1 MPLRDSLAALF
12 RPSGSRLRPVA
23 GFRAISILMVMAFH
37 TLFVVHFLFDD
48 ARFVAFMLAAPGWI
62 GPVANGDKAVD
73 AFFVLSGFLLTGALL
88 RRQGEPAG
96 RYYWRFWRGR
106 LYRIVPV
113 FWLALFLYAFAA
125 WDGRA
130 LTLLANLLFVD
141 NILPGTGPIIPVG
154 WSLAIEMQFCLV
166 LPLLLRLAG
175 ERLVPVT
182 LALIGAGL
190 ALKAALVLTEPLL
203 LRESLLAILAGDRSS
218 LFTDRL
224 YYPTWARFEPLL
236 VGVLAAWALARHAG
250 RVERRAPVLLWSG
263 LALAAAGLA
272 WPDYRTLDVPPPAL
286 NAALLVLHRP
296 VFALGIAFLL
306 LAALVPARGPAAR
319 AVHAVLAWRHWQ
331 SWSEMVFPLYLFH
344 FPMIA
349 VAAVLVFGTTDKNAV
364 EVIGVADLLAIF
376 ALGAAMSWI
385 ICLPV
390 HLFLE
395 RPMHDRGRR
404 DPFGGGERPAS
415 AGAGRNLAGL
425 PVRAEGPPPPPA
437 KTGNRRSAGLR
448 SAPGSAGSPAVCPPS
463 DP

>member
-1 MPLRDSLAALF
+1 MPLRASFAALF
-12 RPSGSRLRPVA
+12 RPGGTQLRPVA
-23 GFRAISILMVMAFH
+23 GIRALSILTVMAFH

-62 GPVANGDKAVD
+62 APAANGDKAVD

-88 RRQGEPAG
+88 RRRDDPAR

-113 FWLALFLYAFAA
+113 FWLALAIYALVA

-130 LTLLANLLFVD
+130 LTLIANLLFVD
-141 NILPGTGPIIPVG
+141 NILPGASSIIPVG

-175 ERLVPVT
+175 ARLVPVT
-182 LALIGAGL
+182 LALIAAGL
-190 ALKAALVLTEPLL
+190 ALKAVLVLTEPLL
-203 LRESLLAILAGDRSS
+203 LRESLLAILAGDRSP

-236 VGVLAAWALARHAG
+236 IGVLAAWAMDRHRAA
-250 RVERRAPVLLWSG
+250 VARRAPLLLWSG

-272 WPDYRTLDVPPPAL
+272 WPDYRTLDAPPPAL
-286 NAALLVLHRP
+286 NLALLVLHRP
-296 VFALGIAFLL
+296 AFALGIAALL
-306 LAALVPARGPAAR
+306 LAVLVPAQGPAAR
-319 AVHAVLAWRHWQ
+319 TVQAALSWRHWQ

-349 VAAVLVFGTTDKNAV
+349 IAAALVFGTTDKAAV
-364 EVIGVADLLAIF
+364 EVITMPDLLAIF
-376 ALGAAMSWI
+376 ALGATFSWI
-385 ICLPV
+385 VCLPV

-404 DPFGGGERPAS
+404 DPFAAPPAAAQPP
-415 AGAGRNLAGL
+415 AGARGRA
-425 PVRAEGPPPPPA
+425 ATPP
-437 KTGNRRSAGLR
+437 T
-448 SAPGSAGSPAVCPPS
+448 
-463 DP
+463 